1 MDTFLNEGCE
11 WLMAFAMP
19 NLLLRE
25 TFEFGD
31 IAFVGASDDRLQRII
46 DSNPAAAALQA
57 GFDHC
62 LPAGA
67 RPSAAILRSD
77 HRFKDPWQ
85 ALVDARNIVGVL
97 ACCQGWVRN
106 IGLLNQIFYRATE
119 HFDFYPYRPRDDGK
133 YLLCINSE
141 TNSITSRLEKFKGGV
156 HPWLFIH
163 PSHRIEVDEALL
175 SSLQSVWVRIH
186 VQGATGH
193 SDRRLMRSLSVA
205 YEACRTPV
213 QMESFLHDH
222 GRHCSL
228 WVSAFETLAH
238 PGPPHKVGI
247 SQVLD
252 LIGQRKLC
260 GDEWNDREPYEIGRG
275 QSRRVYSLNV
285 AQQLYRDL
293 YQARNDFLHG
303 NELKIE
309 TFVRSG
315 LGAEIRLLDTAPL
328 VYHAAIEAHV
338 FSAGSGNDVTRWN
351 GLEDGFGRAFRTQS
365 DDLDDLA

>member
-1 MDTFLNEGCE
+1 MDTRLTKGSE

-31 IAFVGASDDRLQRII
+31 IALVGACDARFQQIVE
-46 DSNPAAAALQA
+46 SNPAAAALHA
-57 GFDHC
+57 GFVHC
-62 LPAGA
+62 LPTGA

-85 ALVDARNIVGVL
+85 ALVDARNIVAVL

-106 IGLLNQIFYRATE
+106 IGLLNHFFYRATE

-133 YLLCINSE
+133 YLLCTNSE
-141 TNSITSRLEKFKGGV
+141 TNRLTSRLEKFKGGV

-163 PSHRIEVDEALL
+163 PNHRIAVDEALL
-175 SSLQSVWVRIH
+175 LSLQSVWLRVH
-186 VQGATGH
+186 TQAATDH
-193 SDRRLMRSLSVA
+193 SDRRIMRSLAVA
-205 YEACRTPV
+205 YEACRKPL

-252 LIGQRKLC
+252 LIGQRTLY
-260 GDEWNDREPYEIGRG
+260 GDEWNDRETYEIGQRKL
-275 QSRRVYSLNV
+275 RRVYSLNV

-293 YQARNDFLHG
+293 YKARNDFLHG
-303 NELKIE
+303 NELEIE
-309 TFVRSG
+309 TFVPRG

-328 VYHAAIEAHV
+328 VYHAAVEAHV
-338 FSAGSGNDVTRWN
+338 FSGESGNDVTRWT

-365 DDLDDLA
+365 DDLGDLG